1 MRPPHRSAEASRY
14 VAAQA
19 SRYVAARAS
28 RDFAAAASRAIT
40 FVALLALLAAA
51 VPARAPLAA
60 APNDLD
66 AFMRQVLAKRDDNW
80 KKLQQ
85 YILDEREKI
94 EIRGPGHLPLWGDQR
109 EYTWYVRDGYFVRSP
124 LKFNGVTI
132 GEDDRRKYETE
143 FLQRVKDREK
153 RQAGSTSTSF
163 SVPGGLNEGT
173 KSTDK
178 AADKAAAKTPGSAV
192 APGDDDLPAGVDGL
206 IRQTRQPQFISSAY
220 FLRFRFE
227 EGKYALV
234 GREQLDGRDVMRIEY
249 YPTKLYS
256 HDQSRRQARSHDPE
270 DPEDIQIQRMLNKVA
285 LITLWVEPKSHQI
298 VKYTFSNVGFDFLPA
313 QWLVR
318 LNDLSATMTMGQPFP
333 DVWLPHGLEM
343 TAAMTL
349 AVGGF
354 DLRYTLDYH
363 DYRQPDVKAKVR
375 IKGGN

>member
-1 MRPPHRSAEASRY
+1 MRPPDRSAK
-14 VAAQA
+14 
-19 SRYVAARAS
+19 AS
-28 RDFAAAASRAIT
+28 RDNSVKA
-40 FVALLALLAAA
+40 FVALLALLAVAR
-51 VPARAPLAA
+51 PAHAPLAA

-124 LKFNGVTI
+124 LQFNGVTI
-132 GEDDRRKYETE
+132 GEDDRRKYETD
-143 FLQRVKDREK
+143 FLQRVKEREK
-153 RQAGSTSTSF
+153 RDAERRSVSVGPAGVTVS
-163 SVPGGLNEGT
+163 EGP
-173 KSTDK
+173 DK
-178 AADKAAAKTPGSAV
+178 AKDKTAEAADKTRETPADE
-192 APGDDDLPAGVDGL
+192 ALPAGLDGL

-256 HDQSRRQARSHDPE
+256 HDQSRRQARSHDKD

-318 LNDLSATMTMGQPFP
+318 VNDLSATMTMEQPFP